1 MARRPAWLLALA
13 LSLPAWPALAQ
24 SLDYDFF
31 KRRVEPIF
39 LEQRAGHARCYACH
53 SQSNNAFHLERLPP
67 GAKFWSEEQSRKNF
81 DLIQR
86 VVNQG
91 DPKESPLLL
100 HPLDPRA
107 GGDPF
112 HSGGRQFASRQDKDW
127 KILAQFVGAAPTA
140 KAQTKKQ

>member
-1 MARRPAWLLALA
+1 MARKLAFLCSLAL
-13 LSLPAWPALAQ
+13 LLPIAPVAAQ
-24 SLDYDFF
+24 DLDYDFF

-53 SQSNNAFHLERLPP
+53 SQSNNAFHLERLSP
-67 GAKFWSEEQSRKNF
+67 GAKFWSEEQSKKNF

-86 VVNQG
+86 VVNKG
-91 DPKESPLLL
+91 APLESPLLL
-100 HPLDPRA
+100 HPLDPKF

-127 KILAQFVGAAPTA
+127 RLLAQFVAGKPKPAAAA
-140 KAQTKKQ
+140 KQ

>member
-1 MARRPAWLLALA
+1 MTRHRALLLALA
-13 LSLPAWPALAQ
+13 LSLPAWPAAAQ

-31 KRRVEPIF
+31 KKSVEPIF

-53 SQSNNAFHLERLPP
+53 SQSNNAFHLERLAP

-86 VVNQG
+86 VVNKG
-91 DPKESPLLL
+91 DPKASALLL

-107 GGDPF
+107 GGDAF

-127 KILAQFVGAAPTA
+127 KVLAQFAGAAPMA